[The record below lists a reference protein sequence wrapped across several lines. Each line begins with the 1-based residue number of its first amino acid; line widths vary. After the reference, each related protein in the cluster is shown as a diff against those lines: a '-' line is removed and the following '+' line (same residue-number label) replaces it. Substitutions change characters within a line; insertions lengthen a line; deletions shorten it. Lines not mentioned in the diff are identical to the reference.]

1 MRYIS
6 LICFIQVT
14 SSALTSSPYNR
25 LLDERRAAKVNK
37 ATATGLTASRA
48 QKRTTAAQRVSIRRR
63 RRTSWGQET
72 RQPNSSGIVLCAAS
86 PIAIVVLARAGL
98 NANSAIV
105 GRIMRA
111 QKVARVMCVTTA
123 SRTVAKLARNLLLL

>member
-14 SSALTSSPYNR
+14 SSVLTSSPYNR
-25 LLDERRAAKVNK
+25 LLEERRAAKVNK

-48 QKRTTAAQRVSIRRR
+48 QKRTTCSSTGLDKKKTPRNAPAKQQWDCLVCGESYSDSRSGE
-63 RRTSWGQET
+63 SWIECQLGY
-72 RQPNSSGIVLCAAS
+72 RWAHH
-86 PIAIVVLARAGL
+86 
-98 NANSAIV
+98 
-105 GRIMRA
+105 MRA

-123 SRTVAKLARNLLLL
+123 SRTMTDLARNLLLL